1 MKYSGVE
8 WIGEIPDNWNIKA
21 IRECLF
27 ERNEKNDKLQENTVL
42 SLSAKDGVTL
52 YDGENHSGNKP
63 REDLS
68 GYKIVKENDIVAN
81 SMNILSGSVGLSG
94 YNGVVSP
101 VYYIYHIRN
110 SKDNIRYF
118 NYIFQCNEFQK
129 NLRRLGKGILIRET
143 EEGKLNT
150 IRTKVPSY
158 QLSIEKIPYPNESAQ
173 KNIVKLLD
181 KKTAEIDSLIEIENQ
196 QIEKLKEYK
205 QAVITEA
212 ITRGLDKNVPLKD
225 SGVDWIGEIPA
236 KWKCIPNKF
245 LFQNGNGSL
254 RIGPF
259 GSSLRGKTLENGP
272 YKIYNQAHLVSND
285 FSLNRHFVSNET
297 YEELKSY
304 EVLPDDI
311 LFSMMGTIG
320 KCRIMPHGF
329 QKGIMDSHLLKA
341 RLNELILPKYYLY
354 VFDKD
359 MSSCVISQL
368 RYLSNGS
375 IMDGLNSTIVKKVY
389 IPLPPIDEQKEII
402 SFLDEKCSE
411 IDKLISIKQKK
422 IENLN
427 EYKKSLIYEYV
438 TGKKEAR

>member
-1 MKYSGVE
+1 MKRSGVE
-8 WIGEIPDNWNIKA
+8 WIGEIPDKWNLVRLKDICINKKEIAGEKSSEYERLALTLNGVIK
-21 IRECLF
+21 RPKDDQEG
-27 ERNEKNDKLQENTVL
+27 LQPKEFDTYQIL
-42 SLSAKDGVTL
+42 
-52 YDGENHSGNKP
+52 E
-63 REDLS
+63 
-68 GYKIVKENDIVAN
+68 ENDFVFKMIDLQ
-81 SMNILSGSVGLSG
+81 NISTSRVGLSPYTG
-94 YNGVVSP
+94 LVSP
-101 VYYIYHIRN
+101 AYIRFA
-110 SKDNIRYF
+110 SKKKRQF
-118 NYIFQCNEFQK
+118 NEFIHYYLLSLWHNCVYNNIAGDGVRSSLNATDMG
-129 NLRRLGKGILIRET
+129 NLKC
-143 EEGKLNT
+143 
-150 IRTKVPSY
+150 
-158 QLSIEKIPYPNESAQ
+158 PYPTEDQQRKIAGFLKQ
-173 KNIVKLLD
+173 K
-181 KKTAEIDSLIEIENQ
+181 TEEIDSLIDIENQ

-212 ITRGLDKNVPLKD
+212 VTKGLDKNVPLKD
-225 SGVDWIGEIPA
+225 SGVEWIGEIPV

-254 RIGPF
+254 KIGPF

-320 KCRIMPHGF
+320 KCRIMPPGF

-368 RYLSNGS
+368 KYLSNGS
-375 IMDGLNSTIVKKVY
+375 IMDGLNSTIIKKVY
-389 IPLPPIDEQKEII
+389 IPLPSIDDQKKII
-402 SFLDEKCSE
+402 SFLDKKCSE
-411 IDKLISIKQKK
+411 IDTLISIKQKK
-422 IENLN
+422 IDYLN

-438 TGKKEAR
+438 TGKKEVY